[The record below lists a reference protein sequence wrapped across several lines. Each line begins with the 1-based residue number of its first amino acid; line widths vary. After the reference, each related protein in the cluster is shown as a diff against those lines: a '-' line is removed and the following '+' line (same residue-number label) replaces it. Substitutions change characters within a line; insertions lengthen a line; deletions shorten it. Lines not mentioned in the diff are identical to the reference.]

1 MLTYENS
8 GFSLEAK
15 VRIEAWD
22 REGLERLIRYC
33 SRPCFASENLRWN
46 GPWLIYRLPKPTHTG
61 QTFVQLEPIDF
72 LDRIA
77 AFIPPPRRHR
87 HHYHGVFAPNAPQ
100 RRLIAASASQT
111 PKSRKIPAVLLPPFE
126 YAYCLSVHKSQG
138 SEFDHVLLLMP
149 EGAEVFGREV
159 LYTAVTRA
167 KKKLEVWSTET
178 VLQNALKRPSQRLSG
193 ISSRLQ
199 TCADRLHRRQDEEK
213 PDQNAG
219 RRSGD
224 RRSFAL

>member
-1 MLTYENS
+1 M
-8 GFSLEAK
+8 
-15 VRIEAWD
+15 
-22 REGLERLIRYC
+22 
-33 SRPCFASENLRWN
+33 
-46 GPWLIYRLPKPTHTG
+46 PKPTHTG
-61 QTFVQLEPIDF
+61 QTFVQLEPLDF

-199 TCADRLHRRQDEEK
+199 QFLLKNYMEEET
-213 PDQNAG
+213 
-219 RRSGD
+219 
-224 RRSFAL
+224 